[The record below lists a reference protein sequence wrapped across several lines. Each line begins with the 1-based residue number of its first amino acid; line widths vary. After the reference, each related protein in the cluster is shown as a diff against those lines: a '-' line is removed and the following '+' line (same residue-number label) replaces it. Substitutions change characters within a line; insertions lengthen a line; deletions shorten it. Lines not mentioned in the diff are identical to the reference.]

1 MLTTSVMI
9 DVATQLRRPTG
20 HALNP
25 VPLSEAER
33 IPDADEILEVHLMAR
48 ELEIEVRRGA
58 PLLDWAWAERR
69 AAEAVA
75 YARAF
80 RDGALAHFADA
91 GADPGDAGALLLALR
106 RTTPAALERAHPH
119 SRLARAARAG
129 DVEARRRRHRRRA
142 CAAQPPAARRSRGS
156 CSRRWRCTTWSATRS
171 RESCRRRARR

>member
-1 MLTTSVMI
+1 MVYGNTVEYGPDRQRNLAVLTTSVMI

-91 GADPGDAGALLLALR
+91 GADPGDAARAPAR
-106 RTTPAALERAHPH
+106 PAAHHAGGFGAGDPH
-119 SRLARAARAG
+119 SRLA
-129 DVEARRRRHRRRA
+129 
-142 CAAQPPAARRSRGS
+142 
-156 CSRRWRCTTWSATRS
+156 
-171 RESCRRRARR
+171 